1 MALGFDFSKIFGGG
15 TPAPAPAAPNP
26 TNNPNTNPA
35 PAAPASSS
43 VTAPNGTVPAG
54 ANNQEDASPL
64 AKHKDLWEP
73 PKTEEPKP
81 GEQSQALTPEKMLEA
96 ASKVDFRKVLDQ
108 ESLAKIKAGGDEA
121 VGALADLLNKV
132 GQQSY
137 GQSIVV
143 SQKLVEK
150 AVREAR
156 EDFASQLPNLIRRQS
171 AQEALL
177 SENPAF
183 KDPAVAPVVAAIQ
196 SQMQV
201 KFPNATA
208 SELNEMAREFMR
220 DAAKV
225 LSSDPKAL
233 AAAQASAKKKAGE
246 DDWDAWMT
254 TPMPSSSSSES
265 F

>member
-15 TPAPAPAAPNP
+15 TPAQAPAAPNP
-26 TNNPNTNPA
+26 TINPATNPA
-35 PAAPASSS
+35 PAQPASSA
-43 VTAPNGTVPAG
+43 VTAPNGTVPAD
-54 ANNQEDASPL
+54 ANKPGEQSPT
-64 AKHKDLWEP
+64 AKYADLWEP
-73 PKTEEPKP
+73 PKTEETKP
-81 GEQSQALTPEKMLEA
+81 GEQSQLTPEKMLEA

-121 VGALADLLNKV
+121 VAALADLLNKT
-132 GQQSY
+132 GQTVY
-137 GQSIVV
+137 GQSVVV
-143 SQKLVEK
+143 SKKLIDQ
-150 AVREAR
+150 AVSEAESR
-156 EDFASQLPNLIRRQS
+156 FAKEIPNLVRRQT
-171 AQEALL
+171 AQEALI

-196 SQMQV
+196 SQLQL
-201 KFPNATA
+201 KFPKATA
-208 SELNEMAREFMR
+208 SELSEMARDYMKQ
-220 DAAKV
+220 AAGV

-254 TPMPSSSSSES
+254 TPMSSSSSSDS